1 MHTFYVGKNSKVRYV
16 ERHYGEGPG
25 TGKRIMNPQTCL
37 LYTSKRILL
46 ARAALPQAND
56 TRTHGSRADKQRH
69 EQLSRLHQ
77 TGNSQKNAGRQT

>member
-1 MHTFYVGKNSKVRYV
+1 MLR
-16 ERHYGEGPG
+16 G
-25 TGKRIMNPQTCL
+25 TLVFALQQYLCRSI
-37 LYTSKRILL
+37 KRILL